1 MIEQWVSIFLFCFLK
16 LAIIGY
22 CINKNAFYFCCQ
34 IDDMKKVAC
43 AFIMMIVIL
52 GCKEKKDEKII
63 GETIVEREANSQSV
77 KVLMSELLLPLE
89 IVNEESENILTK
101 YGLDFSGNCYA
112 CDVANLLID
121 GEMITVMNACD
132 IQTQLSFKISSI
144 EESENKITI
153 KTPINEFLFI
163 KTNDLPIYELQ
174 YRGETLD
181 QELYR
186 LGAFYTIKSK
196 LTSFEIHDCGDF
208 EG

>member
-1 MIEQWVSIFLFCFLK
+1 
-16 LAIIGY
+16 
-22 CINKNAFYFCCQ
+22 
-34 IDDMKKVAC
+34 MKKVAC

-63 GETIVEREANSQSV
+63 GETIVETEVNSQYV

-89 IVNEESENILTK
+89 IVNEESKNILTK

-121 GEMITVMNACD
+121 GEMITLMNACD

-186 LGAFYTIKSK
+186 LGAFYTIKSM